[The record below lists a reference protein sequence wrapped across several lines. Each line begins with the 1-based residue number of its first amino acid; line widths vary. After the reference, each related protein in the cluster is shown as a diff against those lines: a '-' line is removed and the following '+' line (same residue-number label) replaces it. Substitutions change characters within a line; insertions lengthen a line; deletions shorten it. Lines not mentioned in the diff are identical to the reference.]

1 MKFYFDV
8 TEHTTKTIA
17 IEAENLEQAQ
27 KRVES
32 AYERKEFLINRE
44 APDDVEFKYVQEEV
58 EQCIKDG
65 FVAEEEFDPFDCNNV
80 VYNEE
85 EDYYECPVCRK
96 YVADRFQVK
105 DLDYD
110 LPKFCQKCGTK
121 LHY

>member
-17 IEAENLEQAQ
+17 IESNDLEQAQ
-27 KRVES
+27 KRIES
-32 AYERKEFLINRE
+32 AYDRKEFEINRE
-44 APDDVEFKYVQEEV
+44 APDDVKFKETTEEV
-58 EQCIKDG
+58 ENLIKEG
-65 FVAEEEFDPFDCNNV
+65 YVAEEEFDPFDCNNV

-96 YVADRFQVK
+96 HVADRFQVK

-110 LPKFCQKCGTK
+110 LPKFCHRCGTK